1 MEQRSNV
8 KYMYV
13 YAFYDK
19 INDQFYVGLTNDMK
33 RRSTQHLRGNGHTTS
48 RFKSLQQIFYEWY
61 LSNKDARRREKYLKT
76 SKGKKTLRLM
86 LKESLKEMK
95 SCPVV

>member
-1 MEQRSNV
+1 
-8 KYMYV
+8 MYV

-19 INDQFYVGLTNDMK
+19 IKDQFYIGLTNEIK
-33 RRSTQHLRGNGHTTS
+33 RRFVQHLRGSGHTTS

-61 LSNKDARRREKYLKT
+61 LSDKDTRRREKYLKT
-76 SKGKKTLRLM
+76 SKGKKSLRLM
-86 LKESLKEMK
+86 LKESLKELK